1 MEILN
6 FDIAFIHLIQTFQP
20 NWLTLIM
27 KFISLISSTKSY
39 LFIVPIIAIFFYIK
53 HYRKEAFF
61 TIFIVLGNIFNP
73 IIKNIVNRA
82 RPTGDIVNIL
92 ETKTNSSFPSGHAL
106 GAIIFYGFLI
116 YLIWKLPFKHK
127 KIITLILTI
136 FILLVGL
143 SRIYLGAHWPSD
155 VFGGYFIGTVWIIFM
170 AYIYRRSKK
179 GRFMLSSF
187 RKH

>member
-1 MEILN
+1 MNLLSLEIYIVN
-6 FDIAFIHLIQTFQP
+6 FIQSFQHS
-20 NWLTLIM
+20 WLTSIFI
-27 KFISLISSTKSY
+27 FISLISSTKSY
-39 LFIVPIIAIFFYIK
+39 FIIVPIVAAFFYFK
-53 HYRKEAFF
+53 NYRKEAFF
-61 TIFIVLGNIFNP
+61 TFFVVLGNIFNP

-170 AYIYRRSKK
+170 V
-179 GRFMLSSF
+179 
-187 RKH
+187 